1 MDIVSIGPLEAD
13 PEQVRREFKT
23 VAERLEGRKLGFL
36 YLPHDIDAAPLL
48 KAACDGLGDR
58 VVGATTGGAAF
69 TERGFTR
76 DGVVGGV
83 IGGSGFDYAVA
94 AASGLSPKD
103 TSRLDDA
110 CGELVVAAR
119 RSVARTPALL
129 ALGDGHS
136 VDGVALTDTLSR
148 RLPPH
153 WRIFGGTAGDSLA
166 FEGRSRVFL
175 DGEVLDEA
183 AVLVAL
189 FSDSSCGVAVGHGWS
204 AVPGARELGVT
215 EIDGHNLLELDGRP
229 AAAVYGEE
237 LHRLGLVSDPSALV
251 PDASRY
257 QFGARSRFGELTI
270 RAALEFPGDG
280 SIRLAGGVTP
290 GTVLQVVSTTA
301 QRLAESAVEV
311 GRRSV
316 AEFARGRTPRGGL
329 VFDCAA
335 RLAYLEDAYPT
346 QVRGFFAGHAF
357 PLIGVTSYGEIA
369 KFGGSLEGFHNATAV
384 MAAW

>member
-1 MDIVSIGPLEAD
+1 MDIVSIGPLEVD
-13 PEQVRREFKT
+13 PDQVRREFET

-36 YLPHDIDAAPLL
+36 YLPHDVDAAPLL
-48 KAACDGLGDR
+48 KAACEGLGDR

-76 DGVVGGV
+76 TGVVGGV

-94 AASGLSPKD
+94 VARDLSPRN
-103 TSRLDDA
+103 TQALGDA

-119 RSVARTPALL
+119 KSLARTPALL
-129 ALGDGHS
+129 ALGDGRS
-136 VDGVALTDTLSR
+136 VDGVELTDTLSR
-148 RLPPH
+148 QLPPH

-166 FEGRSRVFL
+166 FEGGSRVFL
-175 DGEVLDEA
+175 DGEVLDGA
-183 AVLVAL
+183 AILVAL

-204 AVPGARELGVT
+204 AVPGAKELVVS
-215 EIDGHNLLELDGRP
+215 EIDGHTLRALDGRP
-229 AAAVYGEE
+229 AAEVYGEE
-237 LHRLGLVSDPSALV
+237 LQRLGLVSDPATLG

-280 SIRLAGGVTP
+280 SIRLAAGVTP
-290 GTVLQVVSTTA
+290 GTVLQVVSTTPD
-301 QRLAESAVEV
+301 RLGQSAIEV

-316 AEFARGRTPRGGL
+316 AEFAEGRTPRGGL

-335 RLAYLEDAYPT
+335 RLAYLGDAYPS

>member
-1 MDIVSIGPLEAD
+1 MDIVSIGPLDAD
-13 PEQVRREFKT
+13 PEQVRREFET
-23 VAERLEGRKLGFL
+23 VAERLDGRKLGFL
-36 YLPHDIDAAPLL
+36 YLPHDVDAAPLL
-48 KAACDGLGDR
+48 KAACEGLGDR

-76 DGVVGGV
+76 SGVVGGV
-83 IGGSGFDYAVA
+83 IGGRGFDYAVA
-94 AASGLSPKD
+94 AARDLSPQQ
-103 TSRLDDA
+103 TQRLDDA

-119 RSVARTPALL
+119 KSVTRTPALL
-129 ALGDGHS
+129 ALGDGRS
-136 VDGVALTDTLSR
+136 IDGVALTETLSR

-153 WRIFGGTAGDSLA
+153 WRIFGGTAGDSLV
-166 FEGRSRVFL
+166 FEDRSRVFL
-175 DGEVLDEA
+175 DGDVLDGA

-189 FSDSSCGVAVGHGWS
+189 FSDSTCGVAVGHGWS
-204 AVPGARELGVT
+204 AVPGAKELVVS
-215 EIDGHNLLELDGRP
+215 EIDGHNLLGLDDRP
-229 AAAVYGEE
+229 AAEVYGEE
-237 LHRLGLVSDPSALV
+237 LHRLGLVSNPEVLGADS
-251 PDASRY
+251 SRY
-257 QFGARSRFGELTI
+257 QFGAHSRFGELTI

-290 GTVLQVVSTTA
+290 GTVLQVVATTPE
-301 QRLAESAVEV
+301 RLAESAIEV
-311 GRRSV
+311 GRRAV
-316 AEFARGRTPRGGL
+316 AEFSEGRTPRGGL

-335 RLAYLEDAYPT
+335 RLAYLEDAYPS

>member
-13 PEQVRREFKT
+13 PEEVRREFAT
-23 VAERLEGRKLGFL
+23 VAERLAGRKLGFL
-36 YLPHDIDAAPLL
+36 YLPHDLDAAPLL
-48 KAACDGLGDR
+48 KAACEGLGDR

-76 DGVVGGV
+76 TGVVGGV
-83 IGGSGFDYAVA
+83 MGGSGFDYAIA
-94 AASGLSPKD
+94 PARDLSPRH
-103 TSRLDDA
+103 TERLDEA

-119 RSVARTPALL
+119 KSMARTPALL
-129 ALGDGHS
+129 ALGDGRS

-148 RLPPH
+148 QLPPH

-175 DGEVLDEA
+175 DGEVLDGA
-183 AVLVAL
+183 AILVAL

-204 AVPGARELGVT
+204 AVPGAKDLAVT
-215 EIDGHNLLELDGRP
+215 EIDGHSLLGLDGRP
-229 AAAVYGEE
+229 AAEVYGEE
-237 LHRLGLVSDPSALV
+237 LHRLGLVSNPAVLV

-270 RAALEFPGDG
+270 RAAIEFPGDG
-280 SIRLAGGVTP
+280 SIQLAGGVTP
-290 GTVLQVVSTTA
+290 GTVLQVVSTTRE
-301 QRLAESAVEV
+301 RLSESAVEV

-316 AEFARGRTPRGGL
+316 AEFAAGRTPRGGL

-335 RLAYLEDAYPT
+335 RLAYLEDAYPS